1 MASNTSKRI
10 MYGSRPPKSFVEEFE
25 FTQDSPYFIRVK
37 QLEAEDFAP
46 PHYSKYTIEILL
58 CDSVS
63 GKISIDQKVF
73 QLHSEERAAFVIP
86 PDIIHSTSFSSG
98 GTVQVMQISI
108 PYMNGMI
115 NFPAMLEKVNIKVSE
130 LVNSFPEYDRLYP
143 YFQQLIEN
151 DGNCFACCR
160 TLISIMEELCCS
172 LREKEHI
179 HGALAEHSNAE
190 LKKLIGWS
198 GENYS
203 MQISI
208 DMAAKLVGMSRS
220 YFCSWFKS
228 KTNMT
233 YVQYLNQVRISNAAR
248 LLISG
253 ESTSATAYE
262 CGFTNASYFI
272 QVFKKTHGCTPKEY
286 VLRYSHS

>member
-151 DGNCFACCR
+151 DGNLFCMLQNAHLHNGRAVLFAERKRAHPRCSCR
-160 TLISIMEELCCS
+160 AFK
-172 LREKEHI
+172 RGAEK
-179 HGALAEHSNAE
+179 ADRMV
-190 LKKLIGWS
+190 

>member
-1 MASNTSKRI
+1 MENNISKRI
-10 MYGSRPPKSFVEEFE
+10 MYGSRPPESFVEEFE
-25 FTQDSPYFIRVK
+25 FSHDNPYFIRVK
-37 QLEAEDFAP
+37 QLEYDDFAP
-46 PHYSKYTIEILL
+46 PHYSKDTIEILL
-58 CDSVS
+58 CDNVS
-63 GKISIDQKVF
+63 GKISIDHNTF
-73 QLHSEERAAFVIP
+73 HLRSEERTVYVIP
-86 PDIIHSTSFSSG
+86 PDIIHSTSFSPG
-98 GTVQVMQISI
+98 GSVQVMQISI

-115 NFPAMLEKVNIKVSE
+115 NFPAMLEKVNIKVPD
-130 LVNSFPEYDRLYP
+130 LVNSFPEYDKLCP

-151 DGNCFACCR
+151 DENCFSCCK
-160 TLISIMEELCCS
+160 TLISIVEELCCS
-172 LREKEHI
+172 LREKENVR
-179 HGALAEHSNAE
+179 GALTEYSNAE
-190 LKKLIGWS
+190 LKKLIAWS
-198 GENYS
+198 GENYQ

-208 DMAAKLVGMSRS
+208 DMVSRLVGMSRS

-253 ESTSATAYE
+253 ESTAITAYE

-286 VLRYSHS
+286 ALRYSHS